1 MVFIGSKFWKL
12 MLKENSDGSGS
23 RGLWTIDGHG
33 RPSDIHD
40 TWKQWCSQT
49 VLSSLCAYVVRGESW
64 ARPGHI
70 KLPVMCENGLAKAGS
85 VMPLSGDQW

>member
-1 MVFIGSKFWKL
+1 MVFIGSTFWRL
-12 MLKENSDGSGS
+12 MLKENSDGSGP

-49 VLSSLCAYVVRGESW
+49 VLSSLCAYVVFWRILGTALTNKITSD
-64 ARPGHI
+64 
-70 KLPVMCENGLAKAGS
+70 V
-85 VMPLSGDQW
+85 

>member
-1 MVFIGSKFWKL
+1 

-64 ARPGHI
+64 ARPGHL